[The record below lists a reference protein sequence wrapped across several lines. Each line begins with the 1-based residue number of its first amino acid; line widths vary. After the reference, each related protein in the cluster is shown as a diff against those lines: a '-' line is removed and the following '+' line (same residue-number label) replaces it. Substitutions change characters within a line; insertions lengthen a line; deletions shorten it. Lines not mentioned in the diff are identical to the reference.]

1 MVYHSVAEILDMIT
15 DAHQRL
21 YGRVSGLSLEQTS
34 FQPDADGWTIAQIAE
49 HLGIVAGQF
58 LRLTTK
64 LLTQAEAMNA
74 SANSDLRIGPV
85 ILAPAAYN
93 PNEKFKAP
101 ESALPRGTVSV
112 GDSIEKIR
120 QAHEALLALRPR
132 LEAADVSQ
140 VSAPHPAFG
149 PLNLYQ
155 WLVLIGVHQE
165 RHIGQIEAVKA
176 APHFPA

>member
-15 DAHQRL
+15 NAHQRL
-21 YGRVSGLSLEQTS
+21 SGHVAGVRAEQAS

-58 LRLTTK
+58 LRLTNK

-74 SANSDLRIGPV
+74 SASPDLRIGPV
-85 ILAPAAYN
+85 TLAPAAYN

-112 GDSIEKIR
+112 ADSIEKVR

-132 LEAADVSQ
+132 LEATDVSQ
-140 VSAPHPAFG
+140 ASAPHPAFG

-155 WLVLIGVHQE
+155 WLVLIGVHEE
-165 RHIGQIEAVKA
+165 RHIKQIEAVKA

>member
-21 YGRVSGLSLEQTS
+21 YGCVAGVRAEQES
-34 FQPDADGWTIAQIAE
+34 FRPNTDSWTIANIAE

-58 LRLTTK
+58 LRLTSK
-64 LLTQAEAMNA
+64 LLAQAEAMGALA
-74 SANSDLRIGPV
+74 SPDLRISPV
-85 ILAPAAYN
+85 TLAPAATN
-93 PNEKFKAP
+93 PDEKFKAP
-101 ESALPRGTVSV
+101 ESALPSGNVSV
-112 GDSIEKIR
+112 AESIEKVR

-132 LEAADVSQ
+132 LEATDVSQ

-176 APHFPA
+176 SPGFPA